1 MNHKTDITIFQLYLG
16 QSGYFSSMFSGSW
29 RESEADSVSIDI
41 VDPNVTVA
49 AFDTALGSLY
59 QGIIL

>member
-1 MNHKTDITIFQLYLG
+1 MLQLYLG

-29 RESEADSVSIDI
+29 RESEADSVSID
-41 VDPNVTVA
+41 VADPNVTVA

-59 QGIIL
+59 QAS